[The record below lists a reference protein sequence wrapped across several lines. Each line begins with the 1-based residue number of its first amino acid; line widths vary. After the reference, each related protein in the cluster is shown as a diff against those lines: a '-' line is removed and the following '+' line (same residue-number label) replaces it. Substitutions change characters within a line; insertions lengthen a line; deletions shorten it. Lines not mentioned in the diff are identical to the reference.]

1 MVQST
6 DDDVT
11 TANNVTP
18 FPGTEPQRP
27 QDPTGAERQA
37 RWRENNRRN
46 GSNKKRRKNKKKA
59 STVTPQP
66 ALTDAAP
73 IAPTVTQF
81 ASSESVTGRSV
92 AVRNAA
98 REAATVAAPDSGY
111 VARLLMLEP
120 APAANAV
127 TRLVSVTVH
136 DAHGV
141 DNIEGARAPG
151 RRHGG
156 GIRLA
161 ALTAALALATIS
173 GGFSITGMTSIFVGS
188 FWAVIGMGIALEA
201 GKLSAVAWLGHQ
213 RGTASKPLRAALAL
227 LVAVLMG
234 LNAVGC
240 YGFLANAHI
249 GHQVEGD
256 VAVAGRAT
264 DVEARLA
271 VQAEKVADLT
281 KQIADL
287 DAARTIET
295 PSAGN
300 LRTASAIN
308 AQAAALA
315 AGAKLRAADDERRQA
330 KRTSLADKLAVEAK
344 ALAELKI
351 EKAKVDGDRKVA
363 EADLGPVRYLATL
376 LGAGDQDVLR
386 WFILVVAILLDPAAV
401 LLLLAATR
409 R

>member
-1 MVQST
+1 MHPNQRNTTHRCRVLVLERMTMVQAET
-6 DDDVT
+6 DAPTDNIT
-11 TANNVTP
+11 R
-18 FPGTEPQRP
+18 FPSATSEPQVSPR
-27 QDPTGAERQA
+27 DPTSALRSKRYRRARKQGGKRDGRKAVQQSDRDGKSAPGGQA
-37 RWRENNRRN
+37 PKGE
-46 GSNKKRRKNKKKA
+46 KQKEIK
-59 STVTPQP
+59 P
-66 ALTDAAP
+66 
-73 IAPTVTQF
+73 
-81 ASSESVTGRSV
+81 
-92 AVRNAA
+92 
-98 REAATVAAPDSGY
+98 
-111 VARLLMLEP
+111 
-120 APAANAV
+120 
-127 TRLVSVTVH
+127 SVTVH
-136 DAHGV
+136 VALPLAPSTDAPASGW
-141 DNIEGARAPG
+141 
-151 RRHGG
+151 RHGR
-156 GIRLA
+156 GITFA
-161 ALTAALALATIS
+161 TLTAALALATVS
-173 GGFSITGMTSIFVGS
+173 GGFSITGMTSIFVGA

-234 LNAVGC
+234 LNAIGC
-240 YGFLANAHI
+240 YGFLAKAHI
-249 GHQVEGD
+249 GHQVEGET
-256 VAVAGRAT
+256 AIGARAA
-264 DVEARLA
+264 DIEARLA

-315 AGAKLRAADDERRQA
+315 AAAKLRAADDERRQA
-330 KRTSLADKLAVEAK
+330 KRTSLADKLTVEAK
-344 ALAELKI
+344 ALADLKI

-386 WFILVVAILLDPAAV
+386 WFILVIALLLDPAAV

-409 R
+409 AGPP